1 MLRVSTGD
9 VLDLIS
15 GSTWVGATSAASA
28 GAVRRKGGVAPTH
41 ALPNYSQYALLC
53 LGNEATY
60 VDCCLLA
67 CEPSLEPL
75 ISFRWIL
82 G

>member
-28 GAVRRKGGVAPTH
+28 GAVTRKGGVAPTH
-41 ALPNYSQYALLC
+41 VLPNSSEPRPLC
-53 LGNEATY
+53 LCNDDTY
-60 VDCCLLA
+60 AIHYLLA
-67 CEPSLEPL
+67 CEPCLEPL
-75 ISFRWIL
+75 TSLRWIL